1 MRSAVCTLQS
11 EIVTTYF
18 EPLRRCVADVCI
30 RSFRAAM
37 RVLQDWDTIDKQ
49 LADLISDLQVRL

>member
-1 MRSAVCTLQS
+1 MH
-11 EIVTTYF
+11 TTERNRNLF
-18 EPLRRCVADVCI
+18 ESLRRCVADVCI